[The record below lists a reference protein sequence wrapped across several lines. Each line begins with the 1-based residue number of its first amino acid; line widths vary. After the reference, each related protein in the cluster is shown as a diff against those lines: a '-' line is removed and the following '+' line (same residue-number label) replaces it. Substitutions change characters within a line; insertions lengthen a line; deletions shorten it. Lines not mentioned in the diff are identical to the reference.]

1 MSGVEPG
8 WYPDPAAP
16 ETQRYW
22 DGEQWLGAPL
32 PVDAPTPATPP
43 APEPEPLS
51 PSAPDP
57 ATAPDSGPQAI
68 LPQYPRVPTTF
79 PTRPPQ
85 QDQPPGYGGPGGS
98 PAFPPP
104 GQYSPRPPAFPQQP
118 PPPGFSPQQS
128 GVQLAPLSARFGAR
142 LIDLL
147 MLMVLNVVVNGYFF
161 VRYYQESAP
170 VIEDAM
176 KSGRSLFEIAIPAE
190 AQRLNLIM
198 VAVSFVLWFLYEV
211 PSTARWGQT
220 LGKRVLGIRVTMMD
234 GTNVRFMRTI
244 RRWFL
249 LTFPTLFGAC
259 GWPIVL
265 INVLWCVWDR
275 PAQQC
280 LHDKAARTIVVVAQ
294 PQPKPPQQPPTG
306 PWAARADVK
315 DDHQAR
321 LD

>member
-32 PVDAPTPATPP
+32 PVGAPTPTIPP
-43 APEPEPLS
+43 APEP
-51 PSAPDP
+51 PSAPAPD
-57 ATAPDSGPQAI
+57 ATLAPDSGPQAI

-79 PTRPPQ
+79 PTRPPL

-104 GQYSPRPPAFPQQP
+104 PGPRPPAFPQQP
-118 PPPGFSPQQS
+118 GFPPQPGGGAQFVG
-128 GVQLAPLSARFGAR
+128 GVQLAPLSARIGAR

-147 MLMVLNVVVNGYFF
+147 VLMALNVVVNGYFF

-170 VIEDAM
+170 VIEDAL

-198 VAVSFVLWFLYEV
+198 VLVAIGLWFAYEV
-211 PSTARWGQT
+211 PTTASRGQT
-220 LGKRVLGIRVTMMD
+220 LGKRVLGIKVARLD
-234 GTNVRFMRTI
+234 GAELRFGQAI
-244 RRWFL
+244 RRWFIL
-249 LTFPTLFGAC
+249 SFPAMLGAC
-259 GWPIVL
+259 GWPVFL
-265 INVLWCVWDR
+265 VNVLWCVWDR

-280 LHDKAARTIVVVAQ
+280 LHDKAVRTIVVVAQ
-294 PQPKPPQQPPTG
+294 PQQPPAG
-306 PWAARADVK
+306 PGATRADVN
-315 DDHQAR
+315 DDNQAR